1 MKKFERIS
9 IIIFMIILLLGVSGC
24 MNTESSNQEELT
36 ADLLSYA
43 ENKYNQKF
51 EIVEF
56 IEGKKLGDGSI
67 THVLVLKPFDNEK
80 MIFNVKKYIGDET
93 EYLDNYIEE
102 VIAGKLTEEYDEI
115 IAKLPGDLEFKSY
128 LFPNTSMSHITY
140 SDIKD
145 KSIHEIIEQYGAK
158 KITTL
163 LSINGDNN
171 YIKSNLDAIYQIY
184 NKTVSLNSEYFTLDI
199 CINDGSEDFKTVVLN
214 PTIYYGK
221 EWGEYDGKLFGYLT
235 INQDTL
241 ITDKQTLLLNYIKN

>member
-51 EIVEF
+51 ETVEF

-67 THVLVLKPFDNEK
+67 THTLVLKSLENEK
-80 MIFNVKKYIGDET
+80 MIFNVKKYIGNET
-93 EYLDNYIEE
+93 DYMDNFIEE
-102 VIAGKLTEEYDEI
+102 IIANKLTEEFDEI
-115 IAKLPGDLEFKSY
+115 IGKMPGELEFKVY
-128 LFPNTSMSHITY
+128 LFPDKKISNVVY
-140 SDIKD
+140 SEIED
-145 KSIHEIIEQYGAK
+145 KSIYEIINQYGAQ

-163 LSINGDNN
+163 LSVNGDNN
-171 YIKSNLDAIYQIY
+171 YIKSNIDVIYDLY
-184 NKTVSLNSEYFTLDI
+184 NKIVSFNSEYFTMDI
-199 CINDGSEDFKTVVLN
+199 CVNDGSLDFKKVVQN
-214 PTIYYGK
+214 PNIYYMK
-221 EWGEYDGKLFGYLT
+221 EWNEYNGEVFGYLT

-241 ITDKQTLLLNYIKN
+241 ITDKQALLSNYVKN